1 MSKHD
6 LLDVIGETPEQYI
19 AEAMESK
26 QARRTLSFKRM
37 VLIAAAAVMAMALVG
52 CGVAYLLQ
60 MQDLKL
66 GEGLVDRERWDQKKQ
81 TVVTQTVP
89 QQVLT
94 LSGLK
99 GSPNYQ
105 AAQEWYEFEKTYD
118 PDHQKFYAQKDDPF
132 EPAREYDFYGPYT
145 QEMVD
150 KIDEICEKYDLKLV
164 GQQVKA
170 QTSDDMREYLG
181 IESVLLPGAAAKE
194 VDPSMSYYE
203 NGYLSYSFSIQM
215 DKQPGAWPYESY
227 LGFTRM
233 PKDCFDDSF
242 LKLEGDDW
250 QERNYTTKSGHD
262 VLVMRSPTVWQSWA
276 FCNQADATIL
286 IRIETIHEVYTDE
299 HGYQEVIQ
307 TPMTDE
313 QLNQVLDTID
323 FDLKPNPGDPA
334 VLEGQKASETM
345 SQTSN
350 GYTVDIKDVY
360 TDGYRILLRL
370 GITAPEDVDLEQ
382 YLDEGTF
389 PDAQLRFGDRIK
401 LSSYS
406 LPMPNYGGGSMGV
419 MPDNDGKANTID
431 YCMDM
436 EAGSYAKD
444 SVPYPQGGKIN
455 LLLNGLIVEVWNDEL
470 IQMETL
476 LEIDG
481 VWNFDIT
488 LENGDWREIEF
499 VSQPIT
505 TIGTTG
511 WDANG
516 NDIFEDVTITSLKLR
531 ALGGDYYGD
540 WEYGQPEICDYRN
553 DKFPTLTLK
562 DGSTIQLI
570 NGLEPY
576 EEGPEGEALR
586 IPLDEIET
594 LTLIDGTVLTPVSTV
609 APVSHP
615 KQTQNGYT
623 LTLKSAVTDG
633 RTARILLGVTAPEGT
648 VLSRKDGIYDLFG
661 AEFGNFGNYSVLQAS
676 DGRSWRDY
684 GGGME
689 TMRGLEDGD
698 GKENT
703 VDILYITEMKLPNEG
718 VSEIYFDPNL
728 TWTLH
733 IEGITMDR
741 SEYPEKILTQTVPL
755 FSNEDTWELPF
766 TFDEATDTREIEFLT
781 QPKNI
786 KAKTVG
792 SGDSLRDLTME
803 SFRLSALQ
811 LRVKWKDDYEGK
823 LADYVGEVY
832 KTVTVVMKDGSRV
845 PLDGGGDYTI
855 PDYVNP
861 IDLEQV
867 DYVELIDGTVLYPQ
881 R

>member
-1 MSKHD
+1 MNRNNV
-6 LLDVIGETPEQYI
+6 LDMFNGARDKYVDAAI
-19 AEAMESK
+19 ESRK
-26 QARRTLSFKRM
+26 AVPTKKIRTKSVF
-37 VLIAAAAVMAMALVG
+37 LIAAAIAMTALLVG
-52 CGVAYLLQ
+52 CGIVYVLK

-66 GEGLVDRERWDQKKQ
+66 GEGLVDRERWDQEKQ

-99 GSPNYQ
+99 GSPSYQ

-118 PDHQKFYAQKDDPF
+118 PDHQIFYAQADDPF
-132 EPAREYDFYGPYT
+132 EPSREYDFYGPYT

-150 KIDEICEKYDLKLV
+150 KIDEICAKYGLKLI
-164 GQQVKA
+164 GERVKA

-181 IESVLLPGAAAKE
+181 IETVLLADAPASAI
-194 VDPSMSYYE
+194 DPTAEYYE
-203 NGYLSYSFSIQM
+203 GGYFRSDFSIYMEPGEDVWPYKTLMGYLY
-215 DKQPGAWPYESY
+215 G
-227 LGFTRM
+227 
-233 PKDCFDDSF
+233 PKDCFNDDLF
-242 LKLEGDDW
+242 KLEGDDW
-250 QERNYTTKSGHD
+250 QERNYTTKSGHE
-262 VLVMRSPTVWQSWA
+262 VLILRSPTVWESWV
-276 FCNQADATIL
+276 FCDQKDATIV
-286 IRIETIHEVYTDE
+286 IRVETIHEVYTDE

-313 QLNQVLDTID
+313 QLDQILDTIN
-323 FDLKPNPGDPA
+323 FDLKFTPGDPA
-334 VLEGQKASETM
+334 ILEGQKASVTM

-350 GYTVDIKDVY
+350 GYTVTVKDVF
-360 TDGYRILLRL
+360 TDGYRILVKL

-382 YLDEGTF
+382 YLKADSLS
-389 PDAQLRFGDRIK
+389 DARLDFGDRIK

-406 LPMPNYGGGSMGV
+406 LPMPNYGGGTMGARL
-419 MPDNDGKANTID
+419 DNDGKANTVD
-431 YCMDM
+431 YYMDM

-444 SVPYPQGGKIN
+444 SMPYPQGGKIN
-455 LLLNGLIVEVWNDEL
+455 LLLNGLKVERRNKEL

-481 VWNFDIT
+481 TWNFDIT

-505 TIGTTG
+505 TIGTT
-511 WDANG
+511 D
-516 NDIFEDVTITSLKLR
+516 NDTFEDVAITSLKLR
-531 ALGGDYYGD
+531 TLGGDYYGD
-540 WEYGQPEICDYRN
+540 WEYSQLAICDYRH
-553 DKFPTLTLK
+553 DKYPTLTLK

-576 EEGPEGEALR
+576 TEGAKREELH

-609 APVSHP
+609 TPVSAP
-615 KQTQNGYT
+615 KQTQNGYI
-623 LTLKSAVTDG
+623 LELKSAVTDG
-633 RTARILLGVTAPEGT
+633 RTARIILGVTAPEGT
-648 VLSRKDGIYDLFG
+648 VLSRKDGIYDMYG

-718 VSEIYFDPNL
+718 ISEIYFDPNL

-755 FSNEDTWELPF
+755 FSNEDTWDLEF
-766 TFDEATDTREIEFLT
+766 TFDKDTDTREIEFLT
-781 QPKNI
+781 KPKAI

-803 SFRLSALQ
+803 SFRLSSLQ
-811 LRVKWKDDYEGK
+811 LRVKWQDDYEGK

-832 KTVTVVMKDGSRV
+832 KTVTVVMKDGTQV
-845 PLDGGGDYTI
+845 PLDGSGDYTI
-855 PDYVNP
+855 QDYVNP
-861 IDLEQV
+861 INLDQV
-867 DYVELIDGTVLYPQ
+867 DYVELIDGTKLYPLGAS
-881 R
+881 

>member
-1 MSKHD
+1 MSRYD
-6 LLDVIGETPEQYI
+6 LLDVMGETPEQYI
-19 AEAMESK
+19 LEAMETK
-26 QARRTLSFKRM
+26 QARRTLSFKRI
-37 VLIAAAAVMAMALVG
+37 VLIAAAVIMAMALVG
-52 CGVAYLLQ
+52 CGIVYILK

-66 GEGLVDRERWDQKKQ
+66 DEGLVDRERWDQEKQ

-118 PDHQKFYAQKDDPF
+118 PDHQIFYAQADDPF

-150 KIDEICEKYDLKLV
+150 KIDEICAKYGLKLI
-164 GQQVKA
+164 GERVKA
-170 QTSDDMREYLG
+170 QTSDDMQEYLG
-181 IESVLLPGAAAKE
+181 IETVLLADAPATAI
-194 VDPSMSYYE
+194 DPTAEYYE
-203 NGYLSYSFSIQM
+203 DGYFRSDFSISMEPGEGVWPYQTLMGYLYS
-215 DKQPGAWPYESY
+215 
-227 LGFTRM
+227 
-233 PKDCFDDSF
+233 PKDCFNDDLF
-242 LKLEGDDW
+242 KLGGSDW
-250 QERNYTTKSGHD
+250 QERNYITKSGHE
-262 VLVMRSPTVWQSWA
+262 VLILRSPTVWESWV
-276 FCNQADATIL
+276 FCDMPDATIT
-286 IRIETIHEVYTDE
+286 IRMETIHEVYTDE

-307 TPMTDE
+307 TPMTDA
-313 QLNQVLDTID
+313 QLDQILDTIN
-323 FDLKPNPGDPA
+323 FDLELRPGEPSI
-334 VLEGQKASETM
+334 LEGQKASATM

-350 GYTVDIKDVY
+350 GYTVTVKDVF
-360 TDGYRILLRL
+360 TDGYRILLKL
-370 GITAPEDVDLEQ
+370 GITAPVDVDLEQ
-382 YLDEGTF
+382 YLKADSLS
-389 PDAQLRFGDRIK
+389 DARLDFGDHIK
-401 LSSYS
+401 LSSDS
-406 LPMPNYGGGSMGV
+406 LPMPNYGGGTMGAS
-419 MPDNDGKANTID
+419 PDDDGKANTVD
-431 YCMDM
+431 YCIDM

-444 SVPYPQGGKIN
+444 SMPYPQGGKVN

-511 WDANG
+511 WDASG
-516 NDIFEDVTITSLKLR
+516 NDVFEDVTITSLKLR

-540 WEYGQPEICDYRN
+540 WELGQPAIYDVRN

-576 EEGPEGEALR
+576 RNAGDEYQR

-633 RTARILLGVTAPEGT
+633 RTARIILGATAPEGT
-648 VLSRKDGIYDLFG
+648 VLSRKDGIYDMFG
-661 AEFGNFGNYSVLQAS
+661 AAFGNFGNYSVLQAS
-676 DGRSWRDY
+676 DGRSWRGY

-718 VSEIYFDPNL
+718 VSEIYFDPDL

-755 FSNEDTWELPF
+755 FSNEDTWDLPF
-766 TFDEATDTREIEFLT
+766 TFDKDTDTREIEFLT
-781 QPKNI
+781 KPKAI
-786 KAKTVG
+786 KVKTVG

-803 SFRLSALQ
+803 SFRLSSVQ

-832 KTVTVVMKDGSRV
+832 KTVTVVMKDGTRV
-845 PLDGGGDYTI
+845 PFDGEDYTI
-855 PDYVNP
+855 SHNLDP
-861 IDLEQV
+861 INLDEL
-867 DYVELIDGTVLYPQ
+867 DYVELIDGTKLYPIP
-881 R
+881 